1 MQVRVQDNFF
11 SFILFAAICIYP
23 KSAGY
28 STSFCQQQVT
38 GRYECLGWRTQGGLF
53 QSVPEGSE
61 NFRWKA
67 SEFKSGKFDWNSSS
81 S

>member
-1 MQVRVQDNFF
+1 MLVRVQDNFF
-11 SFILFAAICIYP
+11 SSILFAAICIYP

-53 QSVPEGSE
+53 QSVP
-61 NFRWKA
+61 
-67 SEFKSGKFDWNSSS
+67 
-81 S
+81 